1 MRKLLDKPNY
11 KVKRTKKDRELFE
24 TLSIAEIMEMPFAG
38 QQTRRREY
46 KPEVMEAPEGMV
58 KLQPKE
64 GLEKLSRG
72 ERLEQQ
78 EKREKE
84 LDSLLKKK

>member
-1 MRKLLDKPNY
+1 
-11 KVKRTKKDRELFE
+11 
-24 TLSIAEIMEMPFAG
+24 
-38 QQTRRREY
+38 
-46 KPEVMEAPEGMV
+46 MEAPEGMV